1 MVPTQTRRLQLDPP
15 AGAVRVLDR
24 LAAAGFEGWLVGGCV
39 RDALLGRAVNDWDV
53 ATNARPEVVAGLFEK
68 AIPTGLQHG
77 TVTIVEDGEPIEVT
91 TYRVEGTYTD
101 GRRPDEVQFTT
112 DLVADL
118 SRRDFTI
125 NAMAHNPIDQTIVD
139 PFDGQGDLQTRTIR
153 AVGAALE
160 RFSEDGLRPM
170 RAVRFATVIDLTIEP
185 ATWAA
190 IKATLDT
197 FAKVSVE
204 RIQVEFLKLL
214 RAPLAPRGLRQ
225 LRDCGLLAGFLPE
238 VAALEDARF
247 ERVCE
252 ALRPLDEDGRLA
264 VLLLASD
271 LGAKPFAAR
280 LKLPNAQRAR
290 LANLLAYSVE
300 PTTLQTPF
308 ELRRFI
314 APIADLTAWLGLH
327 RAWAVDPAPWDALT
341 ARIDA
346 CDARSAPSTPKDLA
360 LDGRALMQT
369 AGLRPSARVGRILAW
384 LLTRVWQTPECN
396 TANGLRA
403 LLPDALAAVPE

>member
-1 MVPTQTRRLQLDPP
+1 MAPTQTRRMQLEPP

-77 TVTIVEDGEPIEVT
+77 TVTIIEDGEPIEVT
-91 TYRVEGTYTD
+91 TYRVEGEYTD
-101 GRRPDEVQFTT
+101 GRRPDDVQFTT

-125 NAMAHNPIDQTIVD
+125 NAMAHNPLDDTIVD
-139 PFDGQGDLQTRTIR
+139 PFDGQGDLARRTIR
-153 AVGAALE
+153 AVGEAFE

-190 IKATLDT
+190 ITATLDT

-238 VAALEDARF
+238 VATLDDARF
-247 ERVCE
+247 ERVCS
-252 ALRPLDEDGRLA
+252 ALPALDEDGRLA
-264 VLLLASD
+264 VLLLASG

-290 LANLLAYSVE
+290 LANLLAHSVD
-300 PTTLQTPF
+300 PKTVQTPF
-308 ELRRFI
+308 ALRQCI
-314 APIADLTAWLGLH
+314 APIADLTGWLALQ
-327 RAWAVDPAPWDALT
+327 RAWALDAAPWDALE
-341 ARIDA
+341 ARIDE

-360 LDGRALMQT
+360 LDGRALMQ
-369 AGLRPSARVGRILAW
+369 AAELRPSARVGRLLGW
-384 LLTRVWQTPECN
+384 LLIRVWEEPAQN
-396 TANGLRA
+396 TEEGLRA
-403 LLPDALAAVPE
+403 LLPAALAAVPE

>member
-1 MVPTQTRRLQLDPP
+1 MRSTQTRRLELDPP

-77 TVTIVEDGEPIEVT
+77 TVTIIEDGEPIEVT
-91 TYRVEGTYTD
+91 TYRVEGDYTD
-101 GRRPDEVQFTT
+101 GRRPDAVEFTT

-125 NAMAHNPIDQTIVD
+125 NAMAHNPIANTIVD
-139 PFDGQGDLQTRTIR
+139 PFGGQDDLASRTIR
-153 AVGAALE
+153 AVGVPHE

-190 IKATLDT
+190 ITATLDT

-214 RAPLAPRGLRQ
+214 RAPLAPRGLTQ
-225 LRDCGLLAGFLPE
+225 LRACGLLAGFWPE
-238 VAALEDARF
+238 VAALDEARF
-247 ERVCE
+247 ARVCA
-252 ALRPLDEDGRLA
+252 ALPPLDEDGRLA
-264 VLLLASD
+264 VLLRASGVTEKA
-271 LGAKPFAAR
+271 LAAR
-280 LKLPNAQRAR
+280 LKLPNAQRGR
-290 LANLLAYSVE
+290 LANLLAQTADPAS
-300 PTTLQTPF
+300 LQTPF

-314 APIADLTAWLGLH
+314 APIGDLTAWLALQ
-327 RAWAVDPAPWDALT
+327 RAWALDPEAWDALA

-346 CDARSAPSTPKDLA
+346 CDARSAPATPKDLA
-360 LDGRALMQT
+360 LNGRAVMQA
-369 AGLRPSARVGRILAW
+369 AGLKPSARVGRILAW
-384 LLTRVWQTPECN
+384 LLTQVWRDPTLNTPD
-396 TANGLRA
+396 GLRG